1 MEDNQ
6 IIELYWNR
14 SENAISETDK
24 KYSEYCSYIANNI
37 LQNKEDSIECLND
50 VYLNTWNTIPPKRPN
65 VLKLF
70 LAKITRNVAINKYK
84 NLRAKKRNSN
94 MELVLE
100 ELEDC
105 ISNNEN
111 VENIIEY
118 NELVTLLNEFIE
130 KLPINKK
137 KIFLD
142 RYWYLNSI
150 KDISLKNKIS
160 ENSVKVILY
169 RLRNELKDFL
179 IERGLI
185 YE

>member
-1 MEDNQ
+1 MKDYK

-24 KYSEYCSYIANNI
+24 KYGSYCGYIANNI
-37 LQNKEDSIECLND
+37 LQNREDSLECLND

-70 LAKITRNVAINKYK
+70 LAKITRNIAINRYK
-84 NLRAKKRNSN
+84 RLKAKKRNKN

-105 ISNNEN
+105 ISDNEY
-111 VENIIEY
+111 VEDVIEY
-118 NELVTLLNEFIE
+118 KELVNSLNEFLKRLPVKKR
-130 KLPINKK
+130 KL
-137 KIFLD
+137 FLD

-150 KDISLKNKIS
+150 KDISLNNRIS
-160 ENSVKVILY
+160 ESNVKVMLHRI
-169 RLRNELKDFL
+169 RNELKEFL
-179 IERGLI
+179 IEKGAM

>member
-24 KYSEYCSYIANNI
+24 KYGEYCSYIANNI

-105 ISNNEN
+105 ISNNES

-118 NELVTLLNEFIE
+118 NELVTFLNEFIE

-160 ENSVKVILY
+160 ENNVKVILY

-179 IERGLI
+179 IERGI
-185 YE
+185 IHE